1 MWQANWQ
8 VFHTLI
14 LKQAGT
20 GNCEIFKYCEIFKV
34 SDLSQIKFEKDF
46 IHLFYILE
54 NSKHFF
60 ILFFKILKI
69 KKIKDKLSK

>member
-20 GNCEIFKYCEIFKV
+20 GNCEIFKV

-46 IHLFYILE
+46 IHLFYISE
-54 NSKHFF
+54 HSKHFF

-69 KKIKDKLSK
+69 KKIKD